1 LRPAAAFCDGNR
13 AEAAV
18 AEALRD
24 AETWLEL

>member
-1 LRPAAAFCDGNR
+1 LRPAAALCDENR

-24 AETWLEL
+24 AETWVEL